1 MLHRFTESSFCD
13 FNPSAS
19 VYDYRNPTVYREM
32 LDTVAEVVMEDT
44 IQEIIDADCFLLQV
58 DGSVDKYSVD
68 NKFITAHFVGRDKN
82 MKNIFLGESHSE
94 MHGA

>member
-1 MLHRFTESSFCD
+1 MLHRFTESSFWD

-19 VYDYRNPTVYREM
+19 VYHYRNPIVYREM
-32 LDTVAEVVMEDT
+32 LDTVAEVAMEDT

-68 NKFITAHFVGRDKN
+68 NKFITARFVGWNKN

-94 MHGA
+94 MRGA